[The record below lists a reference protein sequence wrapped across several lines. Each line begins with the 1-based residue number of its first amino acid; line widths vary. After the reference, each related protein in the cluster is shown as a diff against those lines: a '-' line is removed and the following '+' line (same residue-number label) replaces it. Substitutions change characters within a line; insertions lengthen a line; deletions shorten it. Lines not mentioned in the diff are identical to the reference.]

1 MTIDIKA
8 YTNCDDAFIVWQPS
22 EKITDCRGFALYRYK
37 KNQDGTEKMDIIP
50 TWVGFEDE
58 SVEHGTQKPSTQ
70 WPIQRFLW
78 TDYLVQNGDIVC
90 YQAVPMIGSEKNMK
104 ASEEL
109 ASLRT
114 NWVTVGTDGTQ
125 INAFFNRG
133 IVASQ
138 WLSRRLDYIPPSE
151 EKTKLRTIIATPN
164 STIRNF
170 LAGEI
175 RNEMLKILA
184 AAKNSNSKIYA
195 SLFELNDPDLI
206 DALKEIGSNANVVLA
221 NGSHKT
227 DCPDVNSVSRTDLKE
242 NSKVNVYDRIVT
254 GNHLSHHKF
263 LVICDSND
271 RPQKVWTG
279 STNWSVTGLC
289 TQANNGILLESPEIA
304 SWFKNQWNM
313 LRDAGSGYPSSLIDA
328 DSNSRSVRLG
338 DNQIT
343 AWFTPLKGEL
353 DLQQARQFIKNAQQ
367 GILFLMF
374 NPGPKGTLLNDILD
388 MVDSG
393 LFIHGVVNQDPG
405 GKQPLLTL
413 FNRGQ
418 QINPDAD
425 VIIPA
430 AINDHLK
437 YWEPEL
443 KNYSIAMVHSKVI
456 IVDPFG
462 AKPVVMTG
470 SHNMGPKAS
479 TSNDDNLVII
489 ENSPSLASQ
498 YAVNIMSIYNQYKW
512 RHNQLT
518 QDKSQQWTGL
528 VDKDDWQDYLLT
540 GARLDE
546 VQFWLGKY
554 QKKK

>member
-1 MTIDIKA
+1 
-8 YTNCDDAFIVWQPS
+8 
-22 EKITDCRGFALYRYK
+22 
-37 KNQDGTEKMDIIP
+37 
-50 TWVGFEDE
+50 
-58 SVEHGTQKPSTQ
+58 
-70 WPIQRFLW
+70 
-78 TDYLVQNGDIVC
+78 
-90 YQAVPMIGSEKNMK
+90 
-104 ASEEL
+104 
-109 ASLRT
+109 
-114 NWVTVGTDGTQ
+114 
-125 INAFFNRG
+125 
-133 IVASQ
+133 
-138 WLSRRLDYIPPSE
+138 
-151 EKTKLRTIIATPN
+151 
-164 STIRNF
+164 
-170 LAGEI
+170 
-175 RNEMLKILA
+175 
-184 AAKNSNSKIYA
+184 
-195 SLFELNDPDLI
+195 
-206 DALKEIGSNANVVLA
+206 
-221 NGSHKT
+221 
-227 DCPDVNSVSRTDLKE
+227 
-242 NSKVNVYDRIVT
+242 
-254 GNHLSHHKF
+254 
-263 LVICDSND
+263 
-271 RPQKVWTG
+271 
-279 STNWSVTGLC
+279 
-289 TQANNGILLESPEIA
+289 
-304 SWFKNQWNM
+304 
-313 LRDAGSGYPSSLIDA
+313 
-328 DSNSRSVRLG
+328 
-338 DNQIT
+338 
-343 AWFTPLKGEL
+343 
-353 DLQQARQFIKNAQQ
+353 
-367 GILFLMF
+367 MF

-540 GARLDE
+540 GPRLDE